1 MSIKYTA
8 REGRGILPAGSYVA
22 RIKSAFEAYSMKG
35 DQMVEMEVAVGPNGE
50 MKFVEKL
57 YNTEAAAWKITQVRH
72 SLGFSDEIGAEV
84 DFEAADLLHCA
95 GVVEIGYGKE
105 KTEGKH
111 AGKRFLEILR
121 WLPRGSIPMGP
132 EATQVKDEIPMDPVP
147 SAAMPF

>member
-8 REGRGILPAGSYVA
+8 RESRGILPAGSYVA
-22 RIKSAFEAYSMKG
+22 RVKSAQEAYSMKG
-35 DQMVEMEVAVGPNGE
+35 DQMVEMEVWVGANAE
-50 MKFVEKL
+50 MRFTEKL

-72 SLGFSDEIGAEV
+72 ALGFSDEIGEDH
-84 DFEAADLLHCA
+84 DFEAADLVNCS

-111 AGKRFLEILR
+111 AGKKFIEILR

-132 EATQVKDEIPMDPVP
+132 EATQVKDEIPMG
-147 SAAMPF
+147 SAMPF

>member
-8 REGRGILPAGSYVA
+8 RESRGILPAGSYVA
-22 RIKSAFEAYSMKG
+22 RIKSAQEAYSMKG

-72 SLGFSDEIGAEV
+72 SLGFSDEVGAEV

-111 AGKRFLEILR
+111 AGKKFLEILR

-132 EATQVKDEIPMDPVP
+132 EATQVKDEIPMDSVP
-147 SAAMPF
+147 SAVMPF

>member
-8 REGRGILPAGSYVA
+8 RESRGILPAGSYVA
-22 RIKSAFEAYSMKG
+22 RVKSAQEAYSMKG
-35 DQMVEMEVAVGPNGE
+35 DQMVEMEVVVGPNAE
-50 MKFVEKL
+50 MRFVEKL

-72 SLGFSDEIGAEV
+72 ALGFSDEIGEDH
-84 DFEAADLLHCA
+84 DFEAADLVNCS

-111 AGKRFLEILR
+111 AGKKFIEILR

-132 EATQVKDEIPMDPVP
+132 EATQVKDEIPMG
-147 SAAMPF
+147 SAMPF

>member
-1 MSIKYTA
+1 MSIKYIA
-8 REGRGILPAGSYVA
+8 RESRGILPAGSYVA
-22 RIKSAFEAYSMKG
+22 RIKSAQEAYSMKG

-72 SLGFSDEIGAEV
+72 SLGFSDEVGAEV

-111 AGKRFLEILR
+111 AGKKFLEILR

-132 EATQVKDEIPMDPVP
+132 EATQVKDEIPMDSVP

>member
-8 REGRGILPAGSYVA
+8 RESRGILPAGSYVA
-22 RIKSAFEAYSMKG
+22 RVKSAQEAYSMKG
-35 DQMVEMEVAVGPNGE
+35 DQMVEMEVYVGPNAE
-50 MKFVEKL
+50 MRFTEKL

-72 SLGFSDEIGAEV
+72 ALGFSDEIGEDH
-84 DFEAADLLHCA
+84 DFEAGDLVNCS

-111 AGKRFLEILR
+111 AGKKFIEILR

-132 EATQVKDEIPMDPVP
+132 EATQVKDEIPMG
-147 SAAMPF
+147 SAMPF